1 MRIRIYSGSE
11 GVIFGHCIL
20 VGPEAHAADWI
31 TFVRLFMARS
41 ISWGNLRLT

>member
-1 MRIRIYSGSE
+1 MFGIEVS
-11 GVIFGHCIL
+11 IFGHCIL

-41 ISWGNLRLT
+41 IVWGDLRLTFSFVF